1 MPFSGKAPLFLE
13 QIKWYNEQKIQ
24 ETGYVEQREIQIGL
38 LGMGTVGGGV
48 VSLLHKNGAYI
59 RAKNGV
65 NLNIKK
71 ILVRDPSKARAVDG
85 LPSSIFTRD
94 AAEILSDPGID
105 IVVELI
111 GGIEPAHSY
120 MDEALKQGKYVVT
133 ANKDV
138 MAHHGADLLSTA
150 GENNRAIFFEASAGG
165 GIPLIR
171 PLKHCLSAN
180 RIERVMGIINGT
192 TNYIL
197 TRMSFAGLELDQ
209 ALKEAQEKGFAEA
222 DPSNDLEGRDAAYKL
237 IVLSGLAFGSFV
249 NIDDVHVQGIK
260 NVTARDLFYAHQ
272 WGYTIKLLA
281 TGERVNDGLS
291 LRVFPALLPLKHPL
305 ASVYN
310 EFNALFV
317 EGDAAGELMFYG
329 KGAGALPTASAVVS
343 DIIDAARCHSYG
355 PNNGIYTAPSKDVRI
370 VPEEEI
376 YSSFYLRLQAQ
387 DRPGVFA
394 SIATAFGDENVSLDM
409 ILQKRGE
416 VGTAEIVLVTHDVHE
431 DDFFR
436 ALDHIGRMP
445 PIGKINSVFRVLNK
459 ENGD

>member
-1 MPFSGKAPLFLE
+1 M
-13 QIKWYNEQKIQ
+13 
-24 ETGYVEQREIQIGL
+24 EQREIQIGL

-165 GIPLIR
+165 GYPYQASQAL
-171 PLKHCLSAN
+171 PSAN

-209 ALKEAQEKGFAEA
+209 ACEGGPGEGFCR
-222 DPSNDLEGRDAAYKL
+222 SR
-237 IVLSGLAFGSFV
+237 SF
-249 NIDDVHVQGIK
+249 Q
-260 NVTARDLFYAHQ
+260 
-272 WGYTIKLLA
+272 
-281 TGERVNDGLS
+281 
-291 LRVFPALLPLKHPL
+291 
-305 ASVYN
+305 
-310 EFNALFV
+310 
-317 EGDAAGELMFYG
+317 
-329 KGAGALPTASAVVS
+329 
-343 DIIDAARCHSYG
+343 
-355 PNNGIYTAPSKDVRI
+355 
-370 VPEEEI
+370 
-376 YSSFYLRLQAQ
+376 
-387 DRPGVFA
+387 
-394 SIATAFGDENVSLDM
+394 
-409 ILQKRGE
+409 
-416 VGTAEIVLVTHDVHE
+416 
-431 DDFFR
+431 
-436 ALDHIGRMP
+436 
-445 PIGKINSVFRVLNK
+445 
-459 ENGD
+459 